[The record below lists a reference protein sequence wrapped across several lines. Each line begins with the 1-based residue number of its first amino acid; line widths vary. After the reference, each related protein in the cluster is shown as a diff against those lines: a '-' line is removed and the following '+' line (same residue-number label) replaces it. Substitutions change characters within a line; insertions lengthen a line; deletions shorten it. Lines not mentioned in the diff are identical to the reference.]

1 MNDSAVWGRV
11 IGQGNREIMRLFRVR
26 RLAVAGAL
34 ALSVAVGAA
43 GVLLIDEADT
53 VFAQRAGEVELDGVV
68 ETMPAAGLI
77 GTWQVSG
84 RTIVVT
90 DATEIDQEEG
100 QLAVG
105 MLVEVEGVE
114 QADGSILARELEV
127 EDQDD

>member
-1 MNDSAVWGRV
+1 MG
-11 IGQGNREIMRLFRVR
+11 LFRMR

-43 GVLLIDEADT
+43 GVVAFDEMDT
-53 VFAQRAGEVELDGVV
+53 VFAQAAGEVELDGVV
-68 ETMPAAGLI
+68 EAMPATGMV

-84 RTIVVT
+84 RTVTVT

-100 QLAVG
+100 ALAVG
-105 MLVEVEGVE
+105 SMVEVEGVE
-114 QADGSILARELEV
+114 QPDGSITARELEV